1 MNKNLLAELKR
12 NLPRFEEEYKNGE
25 TLIAMKFIRQDEHG
39 GYLQFYTCTERDVP
53 RDNACDRYESLSRL
67 IADIK
72 EAS

>member
-1 MNKNLLAELKR
+1 MNKGLLDELKR

-39 GYLQFYTCTERDVP
+39 GYLQVYTCNEQTIP
-53 RDNACDRYESLSRL
+53 CDNVCYRFESLARL
-67 IADIK
+67 ISDIK